1 MKKEH
6 LDKLIAYI
14 IKEDISSPRFKFDGR
29 VLYIFSPIFSYNR
42 VITLI
47 LLILII
53 ILMQH
58 INLLIGFL
66 VLGAAVFS
74 LWYDFESVNSV
85 EIDLDNDR
93 FIIKKRSPFAR
104 LLFFINKNVAFS
116 IADIER
122 FSYRSTQQEA
132 SSRRYRFY
140 VTLINGDEFLF
151 SDIGLEE
158 RAREIVF
165 FLNKAFK

>member
-1 MKKEH
+1 M
-6 LDKLIAYI
+6 
-14 IKEDISSPRFKFDGR
+14 
-29 VLYIFSPIFSYNR
+29 
-42 VITLI
+42 
-47 LLILII
+47 
-53 ILMQH
+53 
-58 INLLIGFL
+58 
-66 VLGAAVFS
+66 GAAVFS

-85 EIDLDNDR
+85 EIDLENDR

-104 LLFFINKNVAFS
+104 LLFFMNKNATFS

-122 FSYRSTQQEA
+122 FSYGSTPQEP

-151 SDIGLEE
+151 SDIELEE